1 MPFINQQQNDM
12 EGNIIVRYEP
22 YYGEWITMDEKG
34 NIFSVEFEPD
44 FNPSDYPNIIRV
56 DNSKMQVPTKA
67 CSAPLIVQILSTRRC
82 SYRCP
87 HCPVVS
93 SEDASQEMST
103 QEIYDL
109 LDYCASLGVLCIR
122 FSGGE
127 STLRKDFSDI
137 VKYARKLGMRCAL
150 LSNCKQC
157 SEELLDTLSEMC
169 YVQTHLDSVNEMT
182 FNKMTGGDNFS
193 TFCNNIEK
201 IRERGIHINAA
212 ATLQQDNLNDF
223 KDIIDF
229 CAHYDLVL
237 KINTI
242 YSDADGKFKEKE
254 WIDYYRSTIQPFK
267 KEWPKL
273 KQYAKSIG
281 CVVYAFC
288 EIDEVDSSIDDP
300 ISVISPWG
308 RTYIVIDSKGDV
320 YPFPLIIKD
329 EFKIGSIR
337 NNGNLL
343 GIWNNSSLLNK
354 LRSFDKQALGCGN
367 CRMDCVYCNLF
378 FSYSYMG
385 DFGKVLPNND
395 CPYFK
400 HKLIEK

>member
-1 MPFINQQQNDM
+1 M
-12 EGNIIVRYEP
+12 
-22 YYGEWITMDEKG
+22 
-34 NIFSVEFEPD
+34 
-44 FNPSDYPNIIRV
+44 
-56 DNSKMQVPTKA
+56 
-67 CSAPLIVQILSTRRC
+67 
-82 SYRCP
+82 
-87 HCPVVS
+87 
-93 SEDASQEMST
+93 
-103 QEIYDL
+103 
-109 LDYCASLGVLCIR
+109 
-122 FSGGE
+122 
-127 STLRKDFSDI
+127 
-137 VKYARKLGMRCAL
+137 
-150 LSNCKQC
+150 
-157 SEELLDTLSEMC
+157 
-169 YVQTHLDSVNEMT
+169 
-182 FNKMTGGDNFS
+182 
-193 TFCNNIEK
+193 
-201 IRERGIHINAA
+201 
-212 ATLQQDNLNDF
+212 
-223 KDIIDF
+223 
-229 CAHYDLVL
+229 
-237 KINTI
+237 
-242 YSDADGKFKEKE
+242 
-254 WIDYYRSTIQPFK
+254 
-267 KEWPKL
+267 

>member
-1 MPFINQQQNDM
+1 M
-12 EGNIIVRYEP
+12 EENTIVRYEP

-34 NIFSVEFEPD
+34 YIFSVEFEPD
-44 FNPSDYPNIIRV
+44 FNPNDYPNIIRV
-56 DNSKMQVPTKA
+56 DNSKMPVPEKA
-67 CSAPLIVQILSTRRC
+67 CTVPIIVQILSTRRC

-93 SEDASQEMST
+93 GEDAAQEMST
-103 QEIYDL
+103 REIFDF
-109 LDYCASLGVLCIR
+109 LDYCASIGVLCVR

-127 STLRKDFSDI
+127 STLRKDFPDI
-137 VKYARKLGMRCAL
+137 VKYAKKLGLKCAL

-157 SEELLDTLSEMC
+157 SEELLETLSEMC
-169 YVQTHLDSVNEMT
+169 YVQTHLDSVNEAL
-182 FNKMTGGDNFS
+182 FNKMTGGDNFE
-193 TFCNNIEK
+193 TFCKNIKK
-201 IRERGIHINAA
+201 IREKGIHINAA
-212 ATLQQDNLNDF
+212 ATLQRDNLNDF

-229 CAHYDLVL
+229 CANYDLVL

-242 YSDADGKFKEKE
+242 YSDADGKFKKNE
-254 WIDYYRSTIQPFK
+254 WLDYYQNIITPFK
-267 KEWPKL
+267 KMWPYL
-273 KQYAKSIG
+273 KEYAKNVG
-281 CVVYAFC
+281 CTVFAFC
-288 EIDEVDSSIDDP
+288 EIDEVDPSIDDP

-329 EFKIGSIR
+329 DFKIGSIR
-337 NNGNLL
+337 NGGNLL
-343 GIWNNSSLLNK
+343 DIWRNSSLLNK
-354 LRSFDKQALGCGN
+354 LRSFNKDVLGCGS

-395 CPYFK
+395 CPYGK
-400 HKLIEK
+400 HQLSNL